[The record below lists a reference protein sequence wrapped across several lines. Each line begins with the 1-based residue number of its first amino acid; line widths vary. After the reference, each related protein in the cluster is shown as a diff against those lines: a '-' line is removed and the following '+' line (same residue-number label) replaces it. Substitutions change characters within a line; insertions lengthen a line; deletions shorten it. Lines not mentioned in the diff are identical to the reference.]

1 MPTPAYARI
10 RINGTD
16 VEGSVEISGR
26 EGSMEIIEFTEG
38 VETPIDPHSARTT
51 GVRVHK
57 PIKFVKA
64 FDSSSP
70 LLFKACVNSEVVD
83 ELVISWY
90 RINDMGTE
98 IEYFRHT
105 ITNGRIVGF
114 RQFMYNAKDPTNAH
128 HTHLEEISVLF
139 QSVTLTYVDGAIEHT
154 DDWLAEH

>member
-10 RINGTD
+10 KINGNE
-16 VEGSVEISGR
+16 VKGSVEIAGR
-26 EGSMEIIEFTEG
+26 EGSMEIIEFAQG

-64 FDSSSP
+64 FDSASP

-90 RINDMGTE
+90 RIDDTGVE
-98 IEYFRHT
+98 IEYFRHM
-105 ITNGRIVGF
+105 ITNGRIVGY
-114 RQFMYNAKDPTNAH
+114 RQFMYNAKDPANQH

-139 QSVTLTYVDGAIEHT
+139 QSVTLTFVDGAIEHT